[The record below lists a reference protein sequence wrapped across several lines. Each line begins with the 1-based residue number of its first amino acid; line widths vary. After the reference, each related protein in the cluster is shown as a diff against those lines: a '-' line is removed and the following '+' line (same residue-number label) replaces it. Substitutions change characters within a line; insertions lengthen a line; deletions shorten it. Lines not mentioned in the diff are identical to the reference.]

1 MQREGQ
7 SLPKRVRGSFPEEET
22 SDLSLKS
29 WVNVCQGNKR
39 KKVLCHVRW
48 VATDCEWGSQGNG
61 RRYCWKDR
69 QGLAREGTYV
79 KGLYFFL
86 PGGDGQ
92 ILKSFKHKN
101 NQSNTFFRKITLA
114 TIGEGVSTTQKQRGH
129 FETMCKITMMK
140 FMINADINVD
150 TCVSFA
156 IYLPLLWVLQ
166 TLSILK
172 VQRLEQ
178 NDEGRLYGKG
188 R

>member
-1 MQREGQ
+1 M
-7 SLPKRVRGSFPEEET
+7 
-22 SDLSLKS
+22 
-29 WVNVCQGNKR
+29 
-39 KKVLCHVRW
+39 
-48 VATDCEWGSQGNG
+48 
-61 RRYCWKDR
+61 
-69 QGLAREGTYV
+69 

-156 IYLPLLWVLQ
+156 IYLPLL
-166 TLSILK
+166 
-172 VQRLEQ
+172 
-178 NDEGRLYGKG
+178 
-188 R
+188 